1 MVEAINEESVLS
13 IVGFDDREEKKDPI
27 TALFKKF
34 VTSSTYDSSTINIG
48 RRYTHGPAT
57 LFSMVNYALVHTQ
70 YNWKTGTRE
79 KSESDKVL
87 AAQVIEKLQEL
98 GLTQYEEK
106 LGEGFYGVVLK
117 LHGESKKDVALKLEK
132 RKLIPIANE
141 DNELFGDAL
150 GLKLPSGQHLG
161 TATGLLTYHEGK
173 VHYIE
178 NYDPEIHSKH
188 LLVGVFSK
196 VVDGVPLGNRV
207 RIAPLDSEAVK
218 GYGKQL
224 AEALHAL
231 HSNGYIH
238 NDLHQWNILVKNT
251 KEGKDPYRLNLLDFG
266 LAQKVNPERVKN
278 EWTSFAH
285 LLTSIASK
293 QKLSQSPKVSDL
305 LYNPERG
312 LLAGNLPYSG
322 NEIVNHPFFV

>member
-1 MVEAINEESVLS
+1 MVEAINEEFAISM
-13 IVGFDDREEKKDPI
+13 VGFDDREEKKDQIP
-27 TALFKKF
+27 ALFKRC
-34 VTSSTYDSSTINIG
+34 VASSTYDSSTTTG
-48 RRYTHGPAT
+48 RKYTQGRAT
-57 LFSMVNYALVHTQ
+57 LFDMINYALS
-70 YNWKTGTRE
+70 E
-79 KSESDKVL
+79 KVIAS
-87 AAQVIEKLQEL
+87 QVVAKLQEL
-98 GLTQYEEK
+98 GFTHYEEK
-106 LGEGFYGVVLK
+106 LGEGAFGVVLK
-117 LHGESKKDVALKLEK
+117 LHGKSKKNVALKLEK
-132 RKLIPIANE
+132 RPIPIANE
-141 DNELFGDAL
+141 EKELFGDAL

-161 TATGLLTYHEGK
+161 TATGLLTYHEGT

-178 NYDPEIHSKH
+178 NYDPEMHSKH

-196 VVDGVPLGNRV
+196 VVDGVPLWNRV

-238 NDLHQWNILVKNT
+238 NDLHEGNILVKNT
-251 KEGKDPYRLNLLDFG
+251 KEGKDPYRLKLLDFG
-266 LAQKVNPERVKN
+266 LAQKVTPEKVKN

-285 LLTSIASK
+285 LLTSIGSK
-293 QKLSQSPKVSDL
+293 QKLSQSPKFGDL

>member
-1 MVEAINEESVLS
+1 MVEAINEEFAISM
-13 IVGFDDREEKKDPI
+13 VGFDDREEKEDLIPD
-27 TALFKKF
+27 LFKRC
-34 VTSSTYDSSTINIG
+34 VTSSTYNSSTTTD
-48 RRYTHGPAT
+48 RKYTQGPAT
-57 LFSMVNYALVHTQ
+57 LFDMVTYALS
-70 YNWKTGTRE
+70 E
-79 KSESDKVL
+79 KVIAS
-87 AAQVIEKLQEL
+87 QVVAKLQEL
-98 GLTQYEEK
+98 GLTHYEEK
-106 LGEGFYGVVLK
+106 LGEGAFGVVLK
-117 LHGESKKDVALKLEK
+117 LRGESKKDVAFKLEK
-132 RKLIPIANE
+132 RPIPIANE
-141 DNELFGDAL
+141 DKELFGDAL

-178 NYDPEIHSKH
+178 NYDPEMHSNH

-251 KEGKDPYRLNLLDFG
+251 KEGKDPYRLKLLDFG

-293 QKLSQSPKVSDL
+293 KKLSQSPKFSDL

-312 LLAGNLPYSG
+312 LLAGDLPYSG